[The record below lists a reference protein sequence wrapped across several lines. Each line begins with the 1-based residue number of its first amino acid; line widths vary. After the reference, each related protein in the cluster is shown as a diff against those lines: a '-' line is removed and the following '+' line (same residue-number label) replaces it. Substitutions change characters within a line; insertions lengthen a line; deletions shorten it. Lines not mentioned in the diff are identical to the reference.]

1 MKAVPQSGI
10 PAVRQPCWTWASGEP
25 FHLQFANVQL
35 NAVWKYRIE
44 PESAKA
50 QKKAQ
55 RKAQR
60 KMQLRFDG
68 RRWFFPLHRRS
79 QDCSAPSC
87 LPRLSDT
94 FSFPDSPKKRSS
106 FFGLP
111 YFRALPLLFCA
122 LPIFSATPNLQP
134 TLSAISDITILEDSA
149 MQGIALSG
157 ISDGGD
163 SVAQTLTITA
173 VSSNP
178 AILLNSSV
186 VYTSP
191 SATATLL
198 LVPVS
203 DQFGTATVTVTVQD
217 NGGTIGGS
225 SDTVVRTFI
234 VTILPVNDPPLMDV
248 LTDRTIPED
257 SSLQTVA
264 LSNVRSGPANE
275 ASQSL
280 TITAVSSRPDLI
292 PNPSVVYT
300 SPASSGSLT
309 FTPAPHVSGVATILL
324 TMTDNGGTPNGGLA
338 VTNLTFT
345 VTVSA
350 IPHTPVV
357 VTNIPLTLAIG
368 ASAVIP
374 RSLLEVTDYGPA
386 AQLSYTVQTLPTVG
400 NVRLNGSTLGIG
412 GTFTQA
418 DINSGLLL
426 YRHTGLGGGTDSFTF
441 TVTNAENNSLS
452 ATSYTISINGSPA
465 TTIPVVTLPGSDV
478 TWVQGGG
485 PLILD
490 NGATVSDTSGTLV
503 GGTLTVSV
511 VGNSGTGDVLSIRSV
526 GTGIGQ
532 INVSGSVVTYEGS
545 TIGTVSGGVGTAL
558 SVSLAGTATPASV
571 EELVRN
577 FRFNNIS
584 SGPSGATRT
593 VQMVLVNGTSGASA
607 PVTTDVLMQLVN
619 QSPFVALPKVTV
631 AYLEASGAAV
641 LDNTATVSDADSP
654 TFTGGSLVATW
665 TANAT
670 TDDFLAIRNEGVG
683 VNQILVS
690 GSAVSWNGSQIATVS
705 GGSAG
710 TALTLAFTAA
720 ATPAAVQAALRNL
733 TFDNQS
739 PTPSLALRQLSVTVS
754 DGVGGISAAA
764 ILTVVVQASD
774 DSPVV
779 TLPSPATTWLQG
791 SAEQVMD
798 ALAVATDVDDVVFD
812 TGLLVAEFTSGVTAD
827 DRLTIS
833 SEGSGVGQI
842 DVVGTD
848 ARYGGAIIGIVTG
861 PGTISSGLVVR
872 LNSSATVAATQALLR
887 RLAFS
892 NVGVPP
898 VTGVRTVRVY
908 LTDGSGGTSLPVTT
922 TINVQAINV
931 APIVTLPTAAVAWT
945 EHASPSL
952 IDSAATVSDSDSAS
966 LNGGTMVVTLT
977 GAVVGDDIS
986 IRSVGVGAG
995 QVSVSGST
1003 IMVSGVS
1010 VGSFVGGTGV
1020 TPLTISFTA
1029 QGTPAVAQAILREI
1043 QFQHFGQFTA
1053 VETRTVSV
1061 TVADGIDPSAA
1072 ASALITLTP
1081 VDDPPT
1087 TSAVTLATVVDV
1099 PVTGTLPGTDPEG
1112 GVLTWELV
1120 TYPITGTLTLDNV
1133 NTGAVT
1139 YTPASGQSTD
1149 DTFTFR
1155 VSDGVTWS
1163 SPAIGTVRITARLA
1177 AVRPLIISCPPRE
1190 AVIGATY
1197 TYVMTAALNALPPGA
1212 DLRYLVVGAPAGA
1225 TVTIT
1230 RITAT
1235 TATLTWDQ
1243 TGAPDTHR
1251 QVGVLVS
1258 DATTGTAIY
1267 QAIHVFWLAVTP
1279 GGAG

>member
-1 MKAVPQSGI
+1 MKAARQSGI
-10 PAVRQPCWTWASGEP
+10 PAARQSRGTLVNGGP
-25 FHLQFANVQL
+25 FHFQLANLWVEK
-35 NAVWKYRIE
+35 NGFV
-44 PESAKA
+44 
-50 QKKAQ
+50 
-55 RKAQR
+55 
-60 KMQLRFDG
+60 FG
-68 RRWFFPLHRRS
+68 R
-79 QDCSAPSC
+79 Q
-87 LPRLSDT
+87 
-94 FSFPDSPKKRSS
+94 SFHT
-106 FFGLP
+106 L
-111 YFRALPLLFCA
+111 ALLFFV

-134 TLSAISDITILEDSA
+134 TLSTISNVTILEDSA
-149 MQGIALSG
+149 IQGIALSG

-173 VSSNP
+173 VSSNS
-178 AILLNSSV
+178 AIVLNPSV

-191 SATATLL
+191 SATGTLL

-225 SDTVVRTFI
+225 IDTVVRTFI
-234 VTILPVNDPPLMDV
+234 VTIMPVNDPPLMDV
-248 LTDRTIPED
+248 ITDRTIFED
-257 SSLQTVA
+257 SPLQTVA
-264 LSNVRSGPANE
+264 LTNVRSGPTNE
-275 ASQSL
+275 VSQSM
-280 TITAVSSRPDLI
+280 TMTAVSSRPDVI
-292 PNPSVVYT
+292 PNPTVIYS
-300 SPASSGSLT
+300 SPASSGSMT
-309 FTPAPHVSGVATILL
+309 FTPVPHVSGVAVILVTI
-324 TMTDNGGTPNGGLA
+324 TDSGGTTNGGLA

-350 IPHTPVV
+350 IPHFPVV
-357 VTNIPLTLAIG
+357 VTNKLLTLATG

-386 AQLSYTVQTLPTVG
+386 AQLTYTLQSLPTVG
-400 NVRLNGSTLGIG
+400 NVRFNGATLGIG

-426 YRHTGLGGGTDSFTF
+426 YRHTGLGGGTDSFVF

-452 ATSYTISINGSPA
+452 ATSYSITISGSPA
-465 TTIPVVTLPGSDV
+465 TTIPVATLPGSDV

-490 NGATVSDTSGTLV
+490 NSATVSDTSGTLV

-545 TIGTVSGGVGTAL
+545 TIGTVSGGAGTAL

-577 FRFNNIS
+577 LRFNNIS
-584 SGPSGATRT
+584 PGPSGATRT
-593 VQMVLVNGTSGASA
+593 VQVVLVNGTSGASA
-607 PVTTDVLMQLVN
+607 PVTTDVVMQLVN
-619 QSPFVALPKVTV
+619 QAPLVALPKVTV

-654 TFTGGSLVATW
+654 TLTGGSLVATW

-670 TDDFLAIRNEGVG
+670 VDDFLAIRNQGVG
-683 VNQILVS
+683 VNQISVS
-690 GSAVSWNGSQIATVS
+690 GSAVSWNGSQIATLS

-710 TALTLAFTAA
+710 TALTLTFTAA

-739 PTPSLALRQLSVTVS
+739 PTPSLALRPLSVTVS
-754 DGVGGISAAA
+754 DGVGGISTAAT
-764 ILTVVVQASD
+764 LTVVVQASD
-774 DSPVV
+774 NAPVV
-779 TLPSPATTWLQG
+779 TLPSPPTTWLQG
-791 SAEQVMD
+791 SVEQMID
-798 ALAVATDVDDVVFD
+798 AGAGVTDVDNVVFD

-833 SEGSGVGQI
+833 SEGSGAGQI
-842 DVVGTD
+842 DVVGTA
-848 ARYGGAIIGIVTG
+848 ARYGGTIIGIVTG
-861 PGTISSGLVVR
+861 PGTSSSGLVVR
-872 LNSSATVAATQALLR
+872 LNSSATVAATKVLLR

-898 VTGVRTVRVY
+898 VNGARTVRVY

-922 TINVQAINV
+922 TINVQAVNV

-945 EHASPSL
+945 EHALPSL
-952 IDSAATVSDSDSAS
+952 IDTAATVSDSDSAS
-966 LNGGTMVVTLT
+966 FNGGTLVVTLT
-977 GAVVGDDIS
+977 TAVVGDDIS

-995 QVSVSGST
+995 QVSVSGSS

-1010 VGSFVGGTGV
+1010 VGSFAGGTGV
-1020 TPLTISFTA
+1020 TPLTVSFTA

-1043 QFQHFGQFTA
+1043 QFQHAGQFTA
-1053 VETRTVSV
+1053 IETRTVSV
-1061 TVADGIDPSAA
+1061 TVSDGIDPSAA
-1072 ASALITLTP
+1072 ASSLITLTP
-1081 VDDPPT
+1081 VNDPPT

-1099 PVTGTLPGTDPEG
+1099 PVTGTLPGTDPEAG
-1112 GVLTWELV
+1112 TLTWELLTLPV
-1120 TYPITGTLTLDNV
+1120 TGTLTLDQV

-1139 YTPASGQSTD
+1139 YAPVSGQSTD
-1149 DTFTFR
+1149 VTFTFR

-1163 SPAIGTVRITARLA
+1163 LPATGTVRLTARLA
-1177 AVRPLIISCPPRE
+1177 AVRPLITSCPPRE

-1197 TYVMTAALNALPPGA
+1197 TYQMTAALSALPPGA
-1212 DLRYLVVGAPAGA
+1212 DLRYLVVSAPAGA
-1225 TVTIT
+1225 TVIVT
-1230 RITAT
+1230 RTTAT
-1235 TATLTWDQ
+1235 TATLSWDQ

-1258 DATTGTAIY
+1258 DVTTGTAIY